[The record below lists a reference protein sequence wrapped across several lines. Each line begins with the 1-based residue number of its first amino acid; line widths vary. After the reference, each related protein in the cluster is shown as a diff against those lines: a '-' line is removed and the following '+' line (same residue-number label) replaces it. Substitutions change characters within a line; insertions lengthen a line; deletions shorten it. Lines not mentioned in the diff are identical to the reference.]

1 MKKFL
6 SKFAAVAAG
15 FAATHADAAAIPT
28 VIGAQDSSIVAA
40 NTYIVPPVPTRDFST
55 AEDRDFVIQRLN
67 DQGQLTQ
74 YHYSH
79 ASHASHRSHASHYSS
94 RY

>member
-15 FAATHADAAAIPT
+15 FAATQADAVMVPT
-28 VIGAQDSSIVAA
+28 VASTQDVGVVSA
-40 NTYIVPPVPTRDFST
+40 NTHIVPAVPVRDFST
-55 AEDRDFVIQRLN
+55 AEDRDFVIQKL
-67 DQGQLTQ
+67 DSSGQLTQ

>member
-6 SKFAAVAAG
+6 TKFAAIAAG
-15 FAATHADAAAIPT
+15 FAASQADAAMLP
-28 VIGAQDSSIVAA
+28 VVSNVQDASVVSSG
-40 NTYIVPPVPTRDFST
+40 THIVPPVPVRDFAS
-55 AEDRDFVIQRLN
+55 AEDRDFVIQRLDSN
-67 DQGQLTQ
+67 GQLTQ

>member
-15 FAATHADAAAIPT
+15 FAATQADAAMLPT
-28 VIGAQDSSIVAA
+28 VVSVQDPGIVSA
-40 NTYIVPPVPTRDFST
+40 NTHIVPPVPSRDFST
-55 AEDRDFVIQRLN
+55 AEDRDFVIQRL
-67 DQGQLTQ
+67 DDRGQLTQ